1 MRLNLILY
9 RSVAANMPQF
19 KYEGRNIKGRKQT
32 GTIVSASKR
41 DAILKLRQ
49 KGIKVIE
56 IAEVPQTLLNKEIT
70 FGKAVKLQDFVI
82 YLRQFA
88 TLLKAGVSVV
98 DSTRI
103 LASQTE
109 SKALKNA
116 LMEVEESLRA
126 GNPLSAAAAK
136 HPRIFPSMFVNM
148 VKAGEASGNMDETLE
163 RLADHFEKIH
173 RTRQKI
179 VSALA
184 YPIAVAIIAVA
195 VVIFLLVTVVPTFV
209 AMFADFHAELP
220 AITKFVLRASEVMQT
235 YWWLVVIVFITI
247 YVLLSFMKKQKKTKY
262 YLDYVAMRIPIF
274 GKLVQKA
281 ALARMTRT
289 LSSLFSSS
297 VPILQALSIVENV
310 VENEVIAKV
319 MRQARDSLER
329 GQSLAEPMK
338 KHWAFPPLVTQMIT
352 IGEETGSLDAMLSKV
367 ADFYEAEV
375 DAGVDRLKSLI
386 EPIMIVLLAGVVG
399 TIVTSIIVPMY
410 DIFNHIQQ

>member
-1 MRLNLILY
+1 
-9 RSVAANMPQF
+9 MPQF

-148 VKAGEASGNMDETLE
+148 VKAGEAGGNMDETLE

-220 AITKFVLRASEVMQT
+220 TITKFVLRASEVMQT
-235 YWWLVVIVFITI
+235 YWWLVVIVFIAI
-247 YVLLSFMKKQKKTKY
+247 YVLFLFMKKQKKTKY
-262 YLDYVAMRIPIF
+262 YLDYAAMRIPIF
-274 GKLVQKA
+274 GKHVQKA

-386 EPIMIVLLAGVVG
+386 EPFMIVLLAGVVG

>member
-1 MRLNLILY
+1 
-9 RSVAANMPQF
+9 MPQF
-19 KYEGRNIKGRKQT
+19 KYEGRNIKGRRQT

-41 DAILKLRQ
+41 DAIMKLRQ

-56 IAEVPQTLLNKEIT
+56 ITEVPQTILNKEIT
-70 FGKAVKLQDFVI
+70 FGKAVKLKDFVI

-88 TLLKAGVSVV
+88 TLIKAGVSIV

-109 SKALKNA
+109 SKALKKA
-116 LMEVEESLRA
+116 LIDVEESLRA

-136 HPRIFPSMFVNM
+136 HPRVFPPMFVNM
-148 VKAGEASGNMDETLE
+148 VKAGEAGGNMDETLE

-173 RTRQKI
+173 RTKQKI

-195 VVIFLLVTVVPTFV
+195 VVTFLLVAVVPTFV

-220 AITKFVLRASEVMQT
+220 AITKFVLHASEVMQT
-235 YWWLVVIVFITI
+235 YWWLVIMVFIAI
-247 YVLLSFMKKQKKTKY
+247 YVVFLLMKKQKKTKY
-262 YLDYVAMRIPIF
+262 YLDYAAMRIPIF
-274 GKLVQKA
+274 GKLIQKA

-329 GQSLAEPMK
+329 GQSLTEPMK
-338 KHWAFPPLVTQMIT
+338 KHWAFPPLVTQMIS
-352 IGEETGSLDAMLSKV
+352 IGEEAGALDAMLSKV

-386 EPIMIVLLAGVVG
+386 EPLMIVLLAGVVG

>member
-1 MRLNLILY
+1 
-9 RSVAANMPQF
+9 MPQF

-41 DAILKLRQ
+41 DAIIKLRQ

-126 GNPLSAAAAK
+126 GNPLSVAAAK
-136 HPRIFPSMFVNM
+136 HPRIFPPIFVNM
-148 VKAGEASGNMDETLE
+148 VKAGEAGGNMDETLE

-173 RTRQKI
+173 RTKQKI

-262 YLDYVAMRIPIF
+262 YLDYVAMRLPIF

-386 EPIMIVLLAGVVG
+386 EPIMIVLLAGVIG

>member
-1 MRLNLILY
+1 
-9 RSVAANMPQF
+9 MPQF

-41 DAILKLRQ
+41 DAIMKLRQ

-116 LMEVEESLRA
+116 LMEVEESLRD

-136 HPRIFPSMFVNM
+136 HPRIFPPMFVNM
-148 VKAGEASGNMDETLE
+148 VKAGEAGGNMDETLE

-173 RTRQKI
+173 RTKQKI

-195 VVIFLLVTVVPTFV
+195 VVIFLLVAVVPTFV
-209 AMFADFHAELP
+209 SMFADFHAELP

-235 YWWLVVIVFITI
+235 HWWLVIIVFIAI
-247 YVLLSFMKKQKKTKY
+247 YVLFSFMKKQKKTKY
-262 YLDYVAMRIPIF
+262 YLDYAAMRIPIF

-375 DAGVDRLKSLI
+375 DAGVERLKSLI
-386 EPIMIVLLAGVVG
+386 EPIMIVLLAGVIG

>member
-1 MRLNLILY
+1 
-9 RSVAANMPQF
+9 MPQF

-41 DAILKLRQ
+41 DAIMKLRQ

-116 LMEVEESLRA
+116 LMEVEESLRD

-136 HPRIFPSMFVNM
+136 HPRIFPPMFVNM
-148 VKAGEASGNMDETLE
+148 VKAGEAGGNMDETLE

-173 RTRQKI
+173 RTKQKI

-195 VVIFLLVTVVPTFV
+195 VVIFLLVAVVPTFV
-209 AMFADFHAELP
+209 SMFADFRAELP

-235 YWWLVVIVFITI
+235 HWWLVIIVFIAI
-247 YVLLSFMKKQKKTKY
+247 YVLFSFMKKQKKTKY
-262 YLDYVAMRIPIF
+262 YLDYAAMRIPIF

-375 DAGVDRLKSLI
+375 DAGVERLKSLI
-386 EPIMIVLLAGVVG
+386 EPIMIVLLAGVIG